1 MIDKGKYAS
10 HGAFINKIQQQFLPK
25 WSKPKMAVIN
35 PIPSSKPRQRAQ
47 SNHDNMAVQSQTFKM
62 KHKFQEEVKI
72 KPIPSQLVQ
81 PFLYIQKVLKRSQK
95 ENQLKNEKLKPFVT
109 SKVAK
114 NKKATPPV
122 NFPSGY
128 ASLYDYELDRQL
140 TANRVF
146 HRLLESDID
155 NIQDIFRLWNKDPQK
170 KLTQDINS
178 MHFLMQLTRKNSSN
192 L

>member
-1 MIDKGKYAS
+1 M
-10 HGAFINKIQQQFLPK
+10 
-25 WSKPKMAVIN
+25 
-35 PIPSSKPRQRAQ
+35 
-47 SNHDNMAVQSQTFKM
+47 
-62 KHKFQEEVKI
+62 
-72 KPIPSQLVQ
+72 
-81 PFLYIQKVLKRSQK
+81 LKRSQK

-178 MHFLMQLTRKNSSN
+178 MHFLM
-192 L
+192 